1 MLAVACAL
9 GEPVG
14 YVQEHGG
21 GIVQNIVPAR
31 ETEGR
36 QVSTSSNVTLAWHT
50 ETAFHPYKPRY
61 LLLLCLRG
69 DPAAATLLCSVADCL
84 PHLDAQ
90 TIATLREPRFRTR
103 PDESFL
109 EPGTIGALGAPMAIL
124 DRRERPTFTY
134 DEDLM
139 VGIDPGA
146 QAALDRLRAVVRD
159 HASMIVLE
167 PGDLLVVDN
176 DRVVHGRTSFAAR
189 FDGTDRWLQ
198 RAFVV
203 ADLAPSAAERTGRI
217 ITTRSLI
224 APALLQM
231 RRVVGTHQRPAAVEL
246 NTELRDRTG
255 IRGRSGSARA
265 TRRVDAQ
272 EPVHRTDQCIPV
284 CHNKDGAVQ
293 GRVDRG
299 EKGGDP
305 SVQVPPTL
313 GTFVG
318 DPIEHRFGDRPL
330 DAPRRWRVRGHERRH
345 CRARATPG

>member
-1 MLAVACAL
+1 MAGRLVPMLRAEEFRLPIPGPGALDETFVAAAAEAAEQLPAELRTAIRAFAEDPGRSGVLLLRGLPIGAVPATPIDPSAVSGKERASELTLLAVACAL

-50 ETAFHPYKPRY
+50 ETAFHPHKPRY

-124 DRRERPTFTY
+124 DGASSPTFTY

-217 ITTRSLI
+217 ITTR
-224 APALLQM
+224 
-231 RRVVGTHQRPAAVEL
+231 
-246 NTELRDRTG
+246 
-255 IRGRSGSARA
+255 
-265 TRRVDAQ
+265 
-272 EPVHRTDQCIPV
+272 
-284 CHNKDGAVQ
+284 
-293 GRVDRG
+293 
-299 EKGGDP
+299 
-305 SVQVPPTL
+305 
-313 GTFVG
+313 F
-318 DPIEHRFGDRPL
+318 
-330 DAPRRWRVRGHERRH
+330 
-345 CRARATPG
+345 